1 MKNTKAS
8 LRYAK
13 ALLELSVEQN
23 KVEQIYADS
32 LFINKIL
39 VECKDL
45 VLLLNSPIIKPDKK
59 VKILGLIF
67 KNKVQETTFLFL
79 TTITLKKRESLL
91 KTIIESL
98 IDLFKKQK
106 NIEVATIKT
115 AVKLDGKLE
124 KHILSIIK
132 EKTNGNIELR
142 KITDKNIIGGAIIT
156 IGDSQID
163 ASVSKK
169 ILELKQKFN
178 KNPYIQD
185 Y

>member
-1 MKNTKAS
+1 M
-8 LRYAK
+8 
-13 ALLELSVEQN
+13 
-23 KVEQIYADS
+23 
-32 LFINKIL
+32 
-39 VECKDL
+39 
-45 VLLLNSPIIKPDKK
+45 
-59 VKILGLIF
+59 
-67 KNKVQETTFLFL
+67 
-79 TTITLKKRESLL
+79 
-91 KTIIESL
+91 

-132 EKTNGNIELR
+132 EKANGNIELR
-142 KITDKNIIGGAIIT
+142 KIIDKNIIGGAIIT

-178 KNPYIQD
+178 KNLYIQD

>member
-23 KVEQIYADS
+23 KVEEIYADS

-79 TTITLKKRESLL
+79 KTITLKKRESLL
-91 KTIIESL
+91 NTIIESL
-98 IDLFKKQK
+98 IRP
-106 NIEVATIKT
+106 I
-115 AVKLDGKLE
+115 
-124 KHILSIIK
+124 
-132 EKTNGNIELR
+132 
-142 KITDKNIIGGAIIT
+142 
-156 IGDSQID
+156 
-163 ASVSKK
+163 
-169 ILELKQKFN
+169 
-178 KNPYIQD
+178 
-185 Y
+185 